1 MRIIVII
8 GIVLLVAGCVP
19 PSQTQVRMERDL
31 EQMKRR
37 LAQLEVRKVDAAQTE
52 VTDGTA
58 LQRQVAELQAGL
70 DNMRLEFHS
79 VNGLIDD
86 LGRQHRDL
94 GEEMRLV
101 QDDLNLQIDS
111 LTSRIENLE
120 TDPQPTRAEPVAVP
134 QLQPQQPAAPE
145 LTPEQRYE
153 QALRLILDGV
163 DFAGGREQMESFA
176 RDFPSHDLYVNAIY
190 WVGEALYGERK
201 YELSILQFQDVISGH
216 PRHSKAPDALYKQ
229 ALAFSALNDSQN
241 ARATMRKLLD
251 TYPGTEQARAAE
263 RFLQN

>member
-1 MRIIVII
+1 MRFTVII
-8 GIVLLVAGCVP
+8 FIALLVAGCVP

-37 LAQLEVRKVDAAQTE
+37 LAQLEVQKVDAVQTD
-52 VTDGTA
+52 VVDGTTQ
-58 LQRQVAELQAGL
+58 QRQVAELQAGL

-86 LGRQHRDL
+86 LGRQQRDL
-94 GEEMRLV
+94 GEELRLV
-101 QDDLNLQIDS
+101 QEDLNLQIDS
-111 LTSRIENLE
+111 LTTRIEQLE
-120 TDPQPTRAEPVAVP
+120 TGEAPAAQTVGVP
-134 QLQPQQPAAPE
+134 EVQPQQPPPPE

-153 QALRLILDGV
+153 QALRLILDGT
-163 DFAGGREQMESFA
+163 DFVRGREQMEAFA
-176 RDFPSHDLYVNAIY
+176 RDFPAHDLYVNAIY

-201 YELSILQFQDVISGH
+201 FELAILQFQDVISNY

-229 ALAFSALNDSQN
+229 ALAFNSLNDNQN
-241 ARATMRKLLD
+241 ARATMRKLID
-251 TYPGTEQARAAE
+251 SYPGTEQARAAE